1 MKHVKHSALII
12 LFCWMSGYSLVC
24 ADEVIYSNTAYS
36 GFVFS
41 PDPIVFDYGISAG
54 GFVKTLRIGYF
65 NNESSSN
72 WIRLDFYD
80 DFSKTSFEMWGHLKT
95 ILIQNLPTTGGQ
107 MAVYDYVLPEQD
119 RFTLPAGSFGFTLD
133 TSFGMNAALASGGAG
148 NENRMWKYDPFMEVW
163 NPFWFGGN
171 PWAGIYLQITSGPP
185 IEEITCDIKGYKF
198 NDLNADGVWEPG
210 EPAVPGWEIF
220 LDLNDNG
227 QKDAGEPSAV
237 TNDPNGMYVF
247 ENLPAPAIYTIR
259 EAPQAGWTQTF
270 PGPAHQEKFGLIAE
284 PNHIYSGF
292 DFGNTQQ
299 VVGEISG
306 SVFHDSNG
314 NSVRDGQEAGLAGW
328 RVFVDLDANDRW
340 DTGEPYAFTLAD
352 GTYQISGLGLGTY
365 RIAEE
370 MNEGWVQTVPTA
382 SCTYSVV
389 LTASAPRAEN
399 IHFGNHT
406 FYGYGGGAGTPSS
419 PYLISNHLHLQA
431 VGAHPWDW
439 DKHFKLT
446 ADIDLSKYNGAQ
458 FNLIGRYAVGET
470 PLPFTGV
477 LDGNGFAI
485 ANFTYHYDGWPQI
498 YIGLFGYI
506 RGGQVRNLRLENI
519 NVSSSSGL
527 DSGALAGLLGSGS
540 VLSNCH
546 CISGRVEAMD
556 WAAGALAGAV
566 DEASIFDC
574 SAAAAEVVSAQGEAG
589 GLAGRSNEGTL
600 RNCSFQGTVSG
611 WIAVGGLVGSNLGQ
625 IFRCRAE
632 ASVNGVLC
640 VGGLVGEHALNGW
653 IEQSFAEGEVNT
665 YPDPQLGL
673 EGGEAG
679 GLVGRSM
686 DGDILNS
693 CSTAAVNA
701 QENAGGLAGVCWGS
715 QPGSCTITNCYS
727 AGLVTGGSGLGG
739 LIGQNVDGMTD
750 IVGCFWDVQTSG
762 QSVSEGGTG
771 LTTAQMQ
778 DPAFYLAA
786 GWDFVHIWRLCSL
799 GEEYPTFRYLYPKA
813 DFVCP
818 DGIGAEDLQALA
830 DEWLA
835 EKCRADIAPAGG
847 DGFVDFLD
855 WARMASAWLTDS
867 SSPKWDAL
875 CDLAPSEGDEIV
887 DLLDV
892 AVFSEQ
898 WLFRSALWGDIAPE
912 PEGDGRVDLEDF
924 CLFARLWMLEEQQ
937 GE

>member
-1 MKHVKHSALII
+1 MRRVGK
-12 LFCWMSGYSLVC
+12 LFLFFLFVGRLFSSVVF
-24 ADEVIYSNTAYS
+24 ADEVIYSNTVYF
-36 GFVFS
+36 GYVFS
-41 PDPIVFDYGISAG
+41 PDTIVFDYGTSDG
-54 GFVKTLRIGYF
+54 GLVKNLRIGYV
-65 NNESSSN
+65 NNFSSSN

-80 DFSKTSFEMWGHLKT
+80 DFSKTYYEMWGHLKT

-119 RFTLPAGSFGFTLD
+119 RFSLPAGSFGFTLEA
-133 TSFGMNAALASGGAG
+133 SSGLQAALAFGGAG
-148 NENRMWKYDPFMEVW
+148 NENVMWEYNPFMEVW
-163 NPFWFGGN
+163 NPFWFGGD
-171 PWAGIYLQITSGPP
+171 PWAGIYLQILSGPP

-210 EPAVPGWEIF
+210 EPAVPGWEVY

-227 QKDAGEPSAV
+227 QKDAGEPNV
-237 TNDPNGMYVF
+237 ITNDPNGLYVF

-259 EAPQAGWTQTF
+259 EVPKAGWTQTF
-270 PGPAHQEKFGLIAE
+270 PGPSYQEKFGLIAE

-299 VVGEISG
+299 VVGGISG
-306 SVFHDSNG
+306 SVYHDSNG
-314 NSVRDGQEAGLAGW
+314 NSVRDGQEIGLAGW
-328 RVFVDLDANDRW
+328 RVFADLNVNDRW
-340 DTGEPYAFTLAD
+340 DAGEPYAFTLAD
-352 GTYQISGLGLGTY
+352 GTYQISGLGLGIY
-365 RIAEE
+365 RVAEE
-370 MNEGWVQTVPTA
+370 INEGWVQTVPTS

-389 LTASAPRAEN
+389 LTASAPNAEN

-446 ADIDLSKYNGAQ
+446 ADIDLSKYIGAQ

-470 PLPFTGV
+470 PIPFTGV
-477 LDGNGFAI
+477 LDGNGFAVS
-485 ANFTYHYDGWPQI
+485 NFTFRYDSMPQI
-498 YIGLFGYI
+498 YVGLFGYI
-506 RGGQVRNLRLENI
+506 RGGRVCNLRLENG
-519 NVSSSSGL
+519 NVSTSTGL
-527 DSGALAGLLGSGS
+527 DSGALVGLLGSGS
-540 VLSNCH
+540 VLSDCH
-546 CISGRVEAMD
+546 LTGGRVEAWD

-566 DEASIFDC
+566 EEAALIDC
-574 SAAAAEVVSAQGEAG
+574 AAEAMEVVSWKGEAG
-589 GLAGRSNEGTL
+589 GLTGRNNEGTL
-600 RNCSFQGTVSG
+600 RNCSFQGTVTG

-653 IEQSFAEGEVNT
+653 IEQSFAEGEVRT
-665 YPDPQLGL
+665 RPDTQHGL
-673 EGGEAG
+673 KGSEAG
-679 GLVGRSM
+679 GLVGRSI

-693 CSTAAVNA
+693 YSAAAVTA
-701 QENAGGLAGVCWGS
+701 QENAAGLAGVCWGS

-727 AGLVTGGSGLGG
+727 VGSVTGGSGLGG
-739 LIGQNVDGMTD
+739 LIGRNVDGMTD
-750 IVGCFWDVQTSG
+750 IIGCFWDIQASG

-771 LTTAQMQ
+771 LTTDQMQ
-778 DPAFYLAA
+778 DPASYLAA
-786 GWDFVHIWRLCSL
+786 GWDFVHIWRLCSVA
-799 GEEYPTFRYLYPKA
+799 EEYPTFRYLHPKA

-818 DGIGAEDLQALA
+818 TGIGAEDLQALA
-830 DEWLA
+830 DEWLT
-835 EKCRADIAPAGG
+835 EKRRADIAPAGG

-855 WARMASAWLTDS
+855 WARMASAWLMDS
-867 SSPKWDAL
+867 SSGQWDGL
-875 CDLAPSEGDEIV
+875 CDLAPPEGDGIV

-892 AVFSEQ
+892 AVFAEQ

-912 PEGDGRVDLEDF
+912 PDGDGRVDLEDF
-924 CLFARLWMLEEQQ
+924 CLFARSWILEEEQ